1 MQKGFKLFPLLRGL
15 IKKENNAI
23 YLDSQNEIG
32 TRLYVERK
40 YITWE
45 KDELALIE
53 DKVLTA
59 KRKKRGVN
67 LSVIQEFLP
76 YRTISSIRC
85 KVREY
90 MHRAQ
95 YNAFTYTQPD

>member
-1 MQKGFKLFPLLRGL
+1 MKKGLKLFPLLRGL
-15 IKKENNAI
+15 FKKENDVF

-32 TRLYVERK
+32 TKLYVERK

-45 KDELALIE
+45 EDELALIE
-53 DKVLTA
+53 DKVSSA

-67 LSVIQEFLP
+67 LSEIQDYLP
-76 YRTISSIRC
+76 HRSISSIRC